1 MVTIA
6 EVLRSLDD
14 ISKALF
20 EWVTDTVNKNNV
32 DKYYILLK
40 VLNINVNTNIKIT
53 FKALFEN
60 FKKFENEFWKNIW
73 SKTYFD
79 NDISSVKCVKYVK

>member
-20 EWVTDTVNKNNV
+20 KWLTDTVNKNNA
-32 DKYYILLK
+32 DKYYILLN

-53 FKALFEN
+53 LKALFEN
-60 FKKFENEFWKNIW
+60 FKKFEMNFEKI
-73 SKTYFD
+73 FD
-79 NDISSVKCVKYVK
+79 QKLTLMMIFLL

>member
-6 EVLRSLDD
+6 EVLRSSDD

-20 EWVTDTVNKNNV
+20 KWLTDTVNKNNAG
-32 DKYYILLK
+32 KYYILLN

-53 FKALFEN
+53 LKALFEN

-79 NDISSVKCVKYVK
+79 DDISPVKCVKYVK

>member
-20 EWVTDTVNKNNV
+20 KWLTDTVNKNNA
-32 DKYYILLK
+32 DKYYILLN

-53 FKALFEN
+53 LKALFEN
-60 FKKFENEFWKNIW
+60 FKK
-73 SKTYFD
+73 
-79 NDISSVKCVKYVK
+79 V